1 VEAEEAPPGAE
12 PAPSPPAPP
21 PPPPPPPPA
30 PRIVATPAASTTF
43 DDSAPKA
50 TPVDAANPA
59 VDCPPPREEREELAQ
74 AAYAVLSKEETFM
87 VACLSHQLK
96 EGVVRSSSK
105 IESKISPRKM
115 RKGERAGRPTNVR
128 DYKNLDT
135 TNDAT

>member
-1 VEAEEAPPGAE
+1 MEAEAEEAPPGAE
-12 PAPSPPAPP
+12 PAPAPPAPP
-21 PPPPPPPPA
+21 PLPA

-105 IESKISPRKM
+105 IESKISPRKR
-115 RKGERAGRPTNVR
+115 RKGERAGRQTNVR
-128 DYKNLDT
+128 KYKNIHT
-135 TNDAT
+135 TNDDT